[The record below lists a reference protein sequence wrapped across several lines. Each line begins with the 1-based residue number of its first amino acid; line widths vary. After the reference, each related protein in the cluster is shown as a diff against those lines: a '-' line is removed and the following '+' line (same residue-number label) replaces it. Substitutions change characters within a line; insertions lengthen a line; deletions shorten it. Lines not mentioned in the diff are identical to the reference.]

1 MDDEQSYGESGY
13 WYPDRASR
21 PGVQLLTL
29 MRQYRSAEVQMRQ
42 RTRKSMRMNQTDMEA
57 VRYLLRAGERGERV
71 NSSELAAH
79 LGITSASTTAV
90 VKRLVA
96 TGYVERRADP
106 SDGRGVLLIATNHTD
121 EEVRTTLTDVHA
133 RMIAAADRLSPQTL
147 DEMTAF
153 FTDMIDAMHA
163 DDTGRELRA
172 DDARTE
178 PPQAHTLR
186 RQQG

>member
-1 MDDEQSYGESGY
+1 MVILNEQTYGESGY

-21 PGVQLLTL
+21 SGIQLLNL
-29 MRQYRSAEVQMRQ
+29 MRQYRSAEVEMRQ

-57 VRYLLRAGERGERV
+57 VRYLLRAGERGKQV

-90 VKRLVA
+90 VRRLVSS
-96 TGYVERRADP
+96 GHVERHADP
-106 SDGRGVLLIATNHTD
+106 SDGRGVLLTATGHTD

-133 RMIAAADRLSPQTL
+133 RMIAAAERLSPQTVE
-147 DEMTAF
+147 EMSGF

-163 DDTGRELRA
+163 DDTNAELRA
-172 DDARTE
+172 DDARPMAT
-178 PPQAHTLR
+178 PAPHAGR
-186 RQQG
+186 